1 MKFYV
6 EPDGNYYVAS
16 WSNIPVSGTGKTP
29 INAIN
34 DLKRK
39 LNEVLSEKDALE
51 KIGREI
57 VGMILTEMDEWE

>member
-6 EPDGNYYVAS
+6 EPDDDYYVAS
-16 WSNIPVSGTGKTP
+16 WNNIPVNGIGKTP